1 MLIQHPVGMRDNVI
15 SPCFDRDKI
24 YAVSL
29 LQNIF
34 PPGKTDALFC
44 KIFWYTNTFSYLKR
58 QMYCFTQTFWYPLTS
73 HSAQPHPLIINPYV
87 VFFTLWLVSCPNNW
101 IQKCKNVVIG
111 KMKINDYDQLLTVAA
126 VYNAYLCRVNT
137 YIPRC
142 NNGIVSRTWIER
154 WKINDYGELPTA
166 TNSLPPRTRGKTT
179 ALIKGVLTYLRFH
192 ALGIL
197 TKPYRT
203 KTNHTIPNPV
213 HIAP

>member
-1 MLIQHPVGMRDNVI
+1 M
-15 SPCFDRDKI
+15 
-24 YAVSL
+24 
-29 LQNIF
+29 
-34 PPGKTDALFC
+34 
-44 KIFWYTNTFSYLKR
+44 
-58 QMYCFTQTFWYPLTS
+58 
-73 HSAQPHPLIINPYV
+73 
-87 VFFTLWLVSCPNNW
+87 VFFTLWLLSCKAVPTTEFK
-101 IQKCKNVVIG
+101 KCKNVVIG

-142 NNGIVSRTWIER
+142 KNGIMSRTWIER

-166 TNSLPPRTRGKTT
+166 TNSSPPRTRGKTT

-203 KTNHTIPNPV
+203 KTNHTIPYHAIPYHAMPRHTIQIGGGTMRTQPV
-213 HIAP
+213 WGDSMPLKWMEVKVQLSSPIASWEFTKVEAFQIWSQWKMEKHYSNEKL